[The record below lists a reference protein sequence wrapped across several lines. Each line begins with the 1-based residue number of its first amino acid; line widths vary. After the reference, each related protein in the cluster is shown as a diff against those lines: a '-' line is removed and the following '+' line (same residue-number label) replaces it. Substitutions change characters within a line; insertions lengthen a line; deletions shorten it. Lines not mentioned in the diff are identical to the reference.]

1 LTYLDTSFVVS
12 LYSQDANTLAAV
24 ALIQQ
29 IRGLRL
35 ISPIV
40 ILETVNAFEL
50 RVFRR
55 EISRSEANRSL
66 SDFERDIEAGV
77 YRSPAM
83 GADVF
88 ERACSLSRQSTAWLG
103 TRALDVLHVAAALEF
118 GASRFF
124 SFDIRQ
130 RKLAQTAGLKLSSMS
145 KRA

>member
-12 LYSQDANTLAAV
+12 LYSRDANSLAAIG
-24 ALIQQ
+24 LIQQ
-29 IRGLRL
+29 VQGLRL
-35 ISPIV
+35 ISPVV
-40 ILETVNAFEL
+40 ILETENAFEL

-66 SDFERDIEAGV
+66 GDFERDIQAGV

-88 ERACSLSRQSTAWLG
+88 DRACGLSRQSTARLG

-118 GASRFF
+118 GASGFF

-130 RKLAQTAGLKLSSMS
+130 RKMARTVGLKLSSML
-145 KRA
+145 KRT